1 MSTWSLYE
9 ARKANAGTNKYE
21 ATQKRENRFLETK
34 AKENLSF
41 FTVKINERKQNV
53 SIINSDNLNEK
64 FIISTSNNTPII
76 GGSLVEWMDNR
87 WLVTEVDANNI
98 IYSKAKMVQCNYLL
112 KWVDEHD
119 NIFEQWCVVGDGTK
133 YLTGVYEDRNFVV
146 TRGDSRIT
154 LNIAKNT
161 NTAKFNRET
170 RFLIDDS
177 DANPKIAY
185 SLTKPLKVGSV
196 YNNTGVYS
204 FILQEVVST
213 EYDNHKLGIADY
225 YKHFPKQKD
234 DCDCNTSDKQT
245 SKNDAG
251 WF

>member
-1 MSTWSLYE
+1 MSTWGLYE
-9 ARKANAGTNKYE
+9 ARKANTGINKHE
-21 ATQKRENRFLETK
+21 AARKRESRFLETK

-41 FTVKINERKQNV
+41 FTVKINEEKQNV

-64 FIISTSNNTPII
+64 FIISTPDSPPIV

-87 WLVTEVDANNI
+87 WLVTEVDANNV
-98 IYSKAKMVQCNYLL
+98 IYSKAKMVQCNHLL
-112 KWVDEHD
+112 KWVDEND
-119 NIFEQWCVVGDGTK
+119 NILEQWCVVGDGTK

-154 LNIAKNT
+154 LSIAKNK

-177 DANPKIAY
+177 DANPKMAY

-196 YNNTGVYS
+196 YNDTGVYS
-204 FILQEVVST
+204 FVLQEVVST
-213 EYDNHKLGIADY
+213 EYDNHELGIADY
-225 YKHFPKQKD
+225 YKHFSKQNYD
-234 DCDCNTSDKQT
+234 YDCSPSDKQT
-245 SKNDAG
+245 SKKDAG